1 MGVALPLD
9 SVKWI
14 KSAVEDVCQSVDLQ
28 LKTTMNNQSE
38 NPHLLELKEDSDD
51 NMFDFSEVEMS
62 KLLACKIL
70 K

>member
-1 MGVALPLD
+1 
-9 SVKWI
+9 
-14 KSAVEDVCQSVDLQ
+14 
-28 LKTTMNNQSE
+28 MNNQSE